1 MKKIRPGM
9 IGLVS
14 AILVTAVA
22 GGLWA
27 IGWED
32 PIFIVLWPG
41 AMLGWAFVFGDN
53 IRSFHDVPGVITLIS
68 LVTNG
73 IAGLI
78 IGACIGFVG
87 SVWKHQRE
95 KKESPNQATDSNKK

>member
-1 MKKIRPGM
+1 M
-9 IGLVS
+9 IGLVL

-27 IGWED
+27 IGRED
-32 PIFIVLWPG
+32 SIFIVLWPG

-53 IRSFHDVPGVITLIS
+53 IRSFHDVSGVITLIS

-87 SVWKHQRE
+87 RGSKKQSKCSGRE
-95 KKESPNQATDSNKK
+95 

>member
-22 GGLWA
+22 GGLLA
-27 IGWED
+27 IGRKD
-32 PIFIVLWPG
+32 PIIIVLWPG
-41 AMLGWAFVFGDN
+41 AMLGWAFMFGDN
-53 IRSFHDVPGVITLIS
+53 IRSFHDVAGVITVIS

-78 IGACIGFVG
+78 IGACMGFLRR
-87 SVWKHQRE
+87 VWKHQRE
-95 KKESPNQATDSNKK
+95 KKV